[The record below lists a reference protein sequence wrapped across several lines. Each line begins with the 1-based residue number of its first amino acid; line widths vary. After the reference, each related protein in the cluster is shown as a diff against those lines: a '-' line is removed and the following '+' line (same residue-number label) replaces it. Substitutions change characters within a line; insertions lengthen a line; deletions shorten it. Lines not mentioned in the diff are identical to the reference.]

1 MCVVR
6 CGTHRRP
13 TSASR
18 RWKVIKALCCHW
30 LSMAIDYSVVPR
42 IARFLYELH
51 STHFIHIHSCLLIAR
66 HVCHWSE
73 PRKTSGTWFSN
84 ILVTRNLSHWFV
96 HMQVCHVI
104 EECSDLCRC
113 VMWLRSVLTCAGVEL
128 GDVWTWKDDCY
139 SWSSIRHTCHCARN
153 VVRWFSQSHQGA
165 SLGFNL
171 EHFNATFWFFF
182 QSPAP
187 RWNQHASV
195 AYPSLGCYCLHSLL
209 PFIVITQVVRWCRF
223 CWPIEGARLSWAV
236 YLWYFGCYWR
246 SSFSFWG
253 PVFPPQ
259 INLSLTLLGD

>member
-113 VMWLRSVLTCAGVEL
+113 GTWRRLNVKRWLLL
-128 GDVWTWKDDCY
+128 M
-139 SWSSIRHTCHCARN
+139 II
-153 VVRWFSQSHQGA
+153 
-165 SLGFNL
+165 
-171 EHFNATFWFFF
+171 
-182 QSPAP
+182 
-187 RWNQHASV
+187 
-195 AYPSLGCYCLHSLL
+195 HS
-209 PFIVITQVVRWCRF
+209 
-223 CWPIEGARLSWAV
+223 AH
-236 YLWYFGCYWR
+236 
-246 SSFSFWG
+246 
-253 PVFPPQ
+253 
-259 INLSLTLLGD
+259 LSLREECCSVVLSKSSRCQSGLQSRTFQCYILIFFPVASPQMKSACICCISFFRLLLSAFTVTIYCYYSGCEMVQILLAHWGC